1 MEMAQPRKGGGNS
14 NAKIFSRAGRKKRH
28 YSPAINVS
36 KNSVRF
42 GLLVVGSDVRLDPVD
57 DVILKSTLN
66 HLVKKV
72 HGNEFVDVRPRKTS
86 REWLTGID
94 R

>member
-1 MEMAQPRKGGGNS
+1 MLKFSVAPKQKKGD
-14 NAKIFSRAGRKKRH
+14 

-36 KNSVRF
+36 KDPLRF

-57 DVILKSTLN
+57 NVILESALN

-86 REWLTGID
+86 CEWLTGND
-94 R
+94 RSVVVRVDLGK